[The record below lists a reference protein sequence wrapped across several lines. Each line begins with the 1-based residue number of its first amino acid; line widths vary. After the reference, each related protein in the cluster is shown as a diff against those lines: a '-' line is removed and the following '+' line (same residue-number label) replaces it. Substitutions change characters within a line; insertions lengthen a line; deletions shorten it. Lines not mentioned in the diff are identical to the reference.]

1 MEKPS
6 LINLLKDLKS
16 RGLLNI
22 KAEYEAEGST
32 DEEIFFLKDLCD
44 SAGLGLHVKIG
55 GVEAKRDFR
64 RCLIIGVEGI
74 IAPMVENEF
83 CASKF
88 IGMFESD
95 EKFYGEKIW
104 DIHRS
109 INIETKYAIPQID
122 NIIKRVGDQI
132 HNITIG
138 RTDLSASYFDDRIKQ
153 GHEEVTKNIVKVL
166 ESIQNSKKNIIMT
179 VGGGVTLETVKPL
192 LNNNFLIENIQAI
205 ETRKCRIDA
214 KKIIEDPTIIEDI
227 LEFEMAYLQNR
238 ANEKKVQYLDKAK
251 LEELHSLDA
260 TTANARLEDLKSRL
274 SKK

>member
-1 MEKPS
+1 MDKPS

-44 SAGLGLHVKIG
+44 SASLGLHVKIG

-104 DIHRS
+104 DVHRS

-122 NIIKRVGDQI
+122 NIIERVGDQI

-138 RTDLSASYFDDRIKQ
+138 RTDLSASYFDERIKQ

-179 VGGGVTLETVKPL
+179 VGGGVTSETVKPL

-251 LEELHSLDA
+251 LEELHSLDT
-260 TTANARLEDLKSRL
+260 TTANARLKDLKSRL

>member
-1 MEKPS
+1 MEKPG
-6 LINLLKDLKS
+6 LINLLKELKS

-64 RCLIIGVEGI
+64 RCSIIGVEGI

-104 DIHRS
+104 DVHRS

-122 NIIKRVGDQI
+122 NIIERVGDQI

-138 RTDLSASYFDDRIKQ
+138 RTDLSASYFDERIKQ

-166 ESIQNSKKNIIMT
+166 ESIQNSKNIIMT
-179 VGGGVTLETVKPL
+179 VGGGVTSETVKPI

-214 KKIIEDPTIIEDI
+214 KRIIEDPIIIEDI

-238 ANEKKVQYLDKAK
+238 ANEKKVQYLDKVK
-251 LEELHSLDA
+251 LEELHSLD
-260 TTANARLEDLKSRL
+260 TTTDNARLEDLKSRL

>member
-1 MEKPS
+1 MDKTG
-6 LINLLKDLKS
+6 LVNLLKDLKS

-32 DEEIFFLKDLCD
+32 DEEIFFLKELCD
-44 SAGLGLHVKIG
+44 SAGLGVHVKIG

-88 IGMFESD
+88 IGMFKSD
-95 EKFYGEKIW
+95 EEFYGEKIW
-104 DIHRS
+104 DVHRS
-109 INIETKYAIPQID
+109 INIETKYAIPEID
-122 NIIKRVGDQI
+122 KIIERVGDQI

-153 GHEEVTKNIVKVL
+153 DAEEVTKAVKKVL
-166 ESIQNSKKNIIMT
+166 LSIHSSKKNIIMT
-179 VGGGVTLETVKPL
+179 VGGGVTSKTIKPL
-192 LNNNFLIENIQAI
+192 LSDSFLVENIQAI
-205 ETRKCRIDA
+205 ETRKCRVDT
-214 KKIIEDPTIIEDI
+214 KKIIEDPSIIDDI

-251 LEELHSLDA
+251 LEELHTLDT

>member
-1 MEKPS
+1 MDKPG
-6 LINLLKDLKS
+6 LVDLLKELKS

-32 DEEIFFLKDLCD
+32 DEEIFFLKELCD
-44 SAGLGLHVKIG
+44 SADLGVHVKIG

-88 IGMFESD
+88 IGMFKSD
-95 EKFYGEKIW
+95 EEFYGKEIW
-104 DIHRS
+104 DVHRS
-109 INIETKYAIPQID
+109 INIETKYAIPEID
-122 NIIKRVGDQI
+122 KIIERVGDQI

-153 GHEEVTKNIVKVL
+153 DAEEVTKGVKKVL
-166 ESIQNSKKNIIMT
+166 LSIHSSKKNIVMT
-179 VGGGVTLETVKPL
+179 VGGGVTSKTIQPL
-192 LNNNFLIENIQAI
+192 LSDDFLVENIQAI
-205 ETRKCRIDA
+205 ETRKCRVDT
-214 KKIIEDPTIIEDI
+214 KKIIEDPSIIDDI

-251 LEELHSLDA
+251 LEELHTLDT

>member
-1 MEKPS
+1 VDKPG
-6 LINLLKDLKS
+6 LVDLLKELKS

-32 DEEIFFLKDLCD
+32 DEEIFFLKELCD
-44 SAGLGLHVKIG
+44 SADLGVHVKIG

-88 IGMFESD
+88 IGMFKSD
-95 EKFYGEKIW
+95 EEFYGKEIW
-104 DIHRS
+104 DVHRS
-109 INIETKYAIPQID
+109 INIETKYAIPEID
-122 NIIKRVGDQI
+122 KIIERVGDQI

-153 GHEEVTKNIVKVL
+153 DAEEVTKGVKKVL
-166 ESIQNSKKNIIMT
+166 LSIHSSKKNIVMT
-179 VGGGVTLETVKPL
+179 VGGGVTSKTIQPL
-192 LNNNFLIENIQAI
+192 LSDDFLVENIQAI
-205 ETRKCRIDA
+205 ETRKCRVDT
-214 KKIIEDPTIIEDI
+214 KKIIEDPSIIDDI

-251 LEELHSLDA
+251 LEELHTLDT